1 MYENYIDKAR
11 SAGHESKPF
20 EDIAD
25 ADTTVRGAQDA
36 LNAA

>member
-1 MYENYIDKAR
+1 MYENYIEKAR

-25 ADTTVRGAQDA
+25 AHATVRGSQDA